1 MFTIVSNCNF
11 QFCFSGIQKLVLAGR
26 MGEAIDTTHQLY
38 PGLLDRRA
46 NLLFM
51 LKCRQFIEMVNGT
64 DSEVRGAAIRSPKS
78 HGGSGSSRSSP
89 SMSPSHHGS
98 GYSYYAHRS
107 VTQQQQG
114 NSAGNS
120 PNRNIITKG
129 HSSGGSQNTDQQQTL
144 SESDMNAAN
153 TAMNGSNNVTSRL
166 IENEDVEM
174 SDGLSSSGNGTMSN
188 GTAEVTYA
196 NGNTCDDEDI
206 SEEMGKY
213 LLPSSFLLILGMRWQ
228 LQAQT
233 ISICFVVF
241 FSFLCVSFNK
251 INLSQSP
258 PPPISTNKKLN

>member
-1 MFTIVSNCNF
+1 M
-11 QFCFSGIQKLVLAGR
+11 VLAGR

-38 PGLLDRRA
+38 PGLLERRA

-114 NSAGNS
+114 NSAGTS

-129 HSSGGSQNTDQQQTL
+129 HSSGGSQNTDQQQQQTL

-153 TAMNGSNNVTSRL
+153 AAMNGSNNVTSRL

-188 GTAEVTYA
+188 GTTEVTYA

-213 LLPSSFLLILGMRWQ
+213 LLPRPLSLLFSPFFVSSSLFLAFLSSL
-228 LQAQT
+228 
-233 ISICFVVF
+233 SPF
-241 FSFLCVSFNK
+241 FSGWGK
-251 INLSQSP
+251 ITTLRLKNLP
-258 PPPISTNKKLN
+258 PFFVAAFA